1 MDNIIVG
8 IALFNDSDF
17 FAAHDFFEDCWMECE
32 REERKFYQGLVQV
45 SVGSYH
51 LISGNYKGCV
61 SQYKKAEKKLRGYSA
76 VHKKINLALLLDQIE
91 PIIFDLGENPKNVDP
106 KKFWNRI
113 PKIEVTK

>member
-61 SQYKKAEKKLRGYSA
+61 SQYKKAEKKLRSYSP